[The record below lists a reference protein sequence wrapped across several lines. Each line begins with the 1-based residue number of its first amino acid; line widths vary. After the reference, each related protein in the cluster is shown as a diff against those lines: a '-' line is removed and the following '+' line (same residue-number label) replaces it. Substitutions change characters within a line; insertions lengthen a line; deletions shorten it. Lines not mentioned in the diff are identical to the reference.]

1 MSSFIHVALVL
12 VILLLLLLLLLL
24 LFLLHLKYPSMEDK
38 LYGQPIL
45 KKKKSVFFV
54 CV

>member
-12 VILLLLLLLLLL
+12 VILLLLLLLLL

-45 KKKKSVFFV
+45 KKKKSVFFL

>member
-12 VILLLLLLLLLL
+12 VILLLLL